1 MMQKDLNTPSM
12 AKCKCLVQTNEIIFY
27 CNHNNNIRHRLN
39 LNTKIHFRAPLEMQM
54 VHVEDRYIGKMGEVN
69 WKAAQGA
76 QHGVAILS
84 ICFYVDNTKPQV
96 RFEIL

>member
-1 MMQKDLNTPSM
+1 
-12 AKCKCLVQTNEIIFY
+12 
-27 CNHNNNIRHRLN
+27 
-39 LNTKIHFRAPLEMQM
+39 MQM

-84 ICFYVDNTKPQV
+84 ILFYVDDKKPQV
-96 RFEIL
+96 RFNIVLIKIFTKIFCLENHTNS